1 VRLIIVLNQINASD
15 LFVALSD
22 QQQELLTGGADF
34 ELAASNFANK
44 TSLLMGSSVSG
55 PQGSSASSAGKS
67 NTILTAGQDFLGL
80 GAELPA
86 GVGALGPAVL
96 PGEGGGSL
104 PIIAPPVVT
113 TPVANGVGSLG
124 VLQ

>member
-1 VRLIIVLNQINASD
+1 MLNQINASD

-22 QQQELLTGGADF
+22 QQQEVLTGGADF

-80 GAELPA
+80 GTELPA
-86 GVGALGPAVL
+86 GVGALGPATL
-96 PGEGGGSL
+96 PGEGGGNVVPPIATPL
-104 PIIAPPVVT
+104 PVTT
-113 TPVANGVGSLG
+113 TPVATGVGSLG